1 MEKIDKQIRIY
12 VKGGC
17 VVNVETNFEGSY
29 QLIDLDDDIESVDKY
44 SFDILEPDAIY
55 EGEDLFNKEIEV

>member
-1 MEKIDKQIRIY
+1 M
-12 VKGGC
+12 
-17 VVNVETNFEGSY
+17 VNVETNFEGSY
-29 QLIDLDDDIESVDKY
+29 QLVDLDDNIKDIDKY